1 MDYPFKEIEEK
12 WQGTW
17 QENNSFST
25 EKSNL
30 PKYYC
35 LEMFPYPSGRIH
47 MGHVRNYVI
56 GDVIA
61 RFKKITGFSVM
72 HPMGWDAFGLPAEN
86 AALTNNIHPAKW
98 TSDNINYMKKQLK
111 RLGLSYDWRR
121 EIATSEPDYYRWNQW
136 LFLKLY
142 EKGLAYRKEAEVN
155 WCPKC
160 QTVLA
165 NEQVENGKCWRCESE
180 AGLKSLE
187 QWFFKITEYSERLL
201 SDLNFLGEWPENVI
215 TMQKNWIG
223 KSEGTI
229 IYFQE
234 EKTESVISVFT
245 TRPDT
250 IFGATYLTLAPQYPG
265 IEKLIVGAENE
276 EEIRRFIEK
285 AKIRTR
291 ENIEK
296 EGIFTGAYA
305 INPVNEQRVPI
316 WIANYILM
324 EYGTGAIMAVPAHD
338 QRDFEFAKKYDLP
351 IKVVIQP
358 EGEILNIE
366 TMNRAYEEEGV
377 LIGSTC
383 FNGLK
388 NREASHKIS
397 IWMEKEGIGKRETC
411 WKLRDWLISR
421 QRYWGTPIPIIY
433 CEVCGIVPVLEEE
446 LPVLLPKET
455 KPGETL
461 ADISGF
467 VHCKCPGCGLPAK
480 RETDTMDTFVDSS
493 WYFLR
498 YLSPADKGNMVSSE
512 MAEYWMPVDQYI
524 GGVEHAILHLLYARF
539 ITKVLFDIEVVNIKE
554 PFINLLAQGMV
565 IKDGAKMSKSKGN
578 VVDPDEILGKYG
590 ADTMRLFI
598 LFASPP
604 TKQLE
609 WDDKGIE
616 GCWRFINRIYR
627 LKDRVGD
634 VDNPESLR
642 VHSQQSTVHSQQS
655 TVHSLKIGD
664 VDDPQSLRVHSQ
676 KTGDCD
682 DPEILALLHKTIKIV
697 SRDIEKFSFNTA
709 LARLMEFTNECYQK
723 KVSKDSFKKFLLLL
737 FPFAPHLASE
747 LLQDEALN
755 LKWPSYDESLTK
767 KEEIL
772 IVIQINGKLKAR
784 ITVPSDIS
792 ENELKERA
800 KREVAIN
807 CEIRNIIVVPKRLVN
822 IVC

>member
-12 WQGTW
+12 WQGVW
-17 QENNSFST
+17 QETFST
-25 EKSNL
+25 EKTSL

-47 MGHVRNYVI
+47 MGHVRNYCI

-61 RFKKITGFSVM
+61 RFKKMSGFSVM

-86 AALTNNIHPAKW
+86 AAISKNIHPAKW
-98 TSDNINYMKKQLK
+98 TYNNISYMKEQIK

-121 EIATSEPDYYRWNQW
+121 EVATCKPEYYRWNQW

-142 EKGLAYRKEAEVN
+142 ERGLAYRKEAEVN

-180 AGLKSLE
+180 VGLKSLE
-187 QWFFKITEYSERLL
+187 QWFFKITEYADRLL
-201 SDLNFLGEWPENVI
+201 SELNLLGEWPENVI

-223 KSEGTI
+223 KSEGSL

-234 EKTESVISVFT
+234 EKSGERIPVFT

-250 IFGATYLTLAPQYPG
+250 IFGATYLTLAPQHPL
-265 IEKLIVGAENE
+265 IEKLIAGVENE
-276 EEIRRFIEK
+276 EEIRTFIEK
-285 AKIRTR
+285 AKIRIR
-291 ENIEK
+291 EDIEK

-305 INPVNEQRVPI
+305 INPVNNQRVPI
-316 WIANYILM
+316 WIANYVLM

-358 EGEILNIE
+358 FGAILNPEILQ
-366 TMNRAYEEEGV
+366 RAYEEDGV
-377 LIGSTC
+377 LTGSTC
-383 FNGLK
+383 FNEME
-388 NREASHKIS
+388 NREAIHKIS
-397 IWMEKEGIGKRETC
+397 AWMEKEGIGKTETC
-411 WKLRDWLISR
+411 WRLRDWLISR
-421 QRYWGTPIPIIY
+421 QRYWGTPIPMVY
-433 CEVCGIVPVLEEE
+433 CEVCGIVPVSEEE
-446 LPVLLPKET
+446 LPIILPDET
-455 KPGETL
+455 KPGQTL
-461 ADISGF
+461 ADCLEFI
-467 VHCKCPGCGLPAK
+467 HCTCPKCGLPAK

-498 YLSPADKGNMVSSE
+498 YLSPGYKDAMVSGDD
-512 MAEYWMPVDQYI
+512 ANYWMPVDQYI

-539 ITKVLFDIEVVNIKE
+539 ITKVLFDVGVVNVKE

-578 VVDPDEILGKYG
+578 VVDPDEILEKYG

-598 LFASPP
+598 LFAAPP

-616 GCWRFINRIYR
+616 GCCRFLNRVYR
-627 LKDRVGD
+627 LTDRLAD
-634 VDNPESLR
+634 SD
-642 VHSQQSTVHSQQS
+642 H
-655 TVHSLKIGD
+655 
-664 VDDPQSLRVHSQ
+664 
-676 KTGDCD
+676 
-682 DPEILALLHKTIKIV
+682 PEILKLLHKTIKIV
-697 SRDIEKFSFNTA
+697 SDDIENFSFNTA
-709 LARLMEFTNECYQK
+709 LARLMEFINECYQK
-723 KVSKDSFKKFLLLL
+723 KVSRDSFKKFLLLL
-737 FPFAPHLASE
+737 SPFAPYLASE
-747 LLQDEALN
+747 LLKDEALHP
-755 LKWPSYDESLTK
+755 KWPSYDEF
-767 KEEIL
+767 KEEEML
-772 IVIQINGKLKAR
+772 IVVQINGKLKAK
-784 ITVPSDIS
+784 ITVPRDIS

-800 KREVAIN
+800 KKETAIN
-807 CEIRNIIVVPKRLVN
+807 IEPKNIVVVPNRLVN
-822 IVC
+822 IVV

>member
-12 WQGTW
+12 WQGVW
-17 QENNSFST
+17 QENHSFST
-25 EKSNL
+25 ERTSL

-61 RFKKITGFSVM
+61 RFKTLTGFSVM

-86 AALTNNIHPAKW
+86 AAITKNIHPARW
-98 TSDNINYMKKQLK
+98 TGDNISYMKEQLK

-121 EIATSEPDYYRWNQW
+121 EVATCKPEYYRWNQW

-165 NEQVENGKCWRCESE
+165 NEQVENGRCWRCESE
-180 AGLKSLE
+180 VTLKSLK
-187 QWFFKITEYSERLL
+187 QWFFKVTEYAERLL
-201 SDLNFLGEWPENVI
+201 SDLNLLGEWPESVV

-223 KSEGTI
+223 KSEGSL
-229 IYFQE
+229 IYFKE
-234 EKTESVISVFT
+234 EETEEVIPVFT

-265 IEKLIVGAENE
+265 IEKLIADAENE
-276 EEIRRFIEK
+276 EEIRTFIEK

-291 ENIEK
+291 EEVEK
-296 EGIFTGAYA
+296 EGVFTGRYA
-305 INPVNEQRVPI
+305 INPVNDQRVPI
-316 WIANYILM
+316 WIANYVLM
-324 EYGTGAIMAVPAHD
+324 GYGTGAIMAVPAHD

-366 TMNRAYEEEGV
+366 TMDRAYEEEGV

-383 FNGLK
+383 FNGLE

-397 IWMEKEGIGKRETC
+397 AWMEKEGIGKPETC
-411 WKLRDWLISR
+411 WRLRDWLISR
-421 QRYWGTPIPIIY
+421 QRYWGTPIPIVY
-433 CEVCGIVPVLEEE
+433 CEACGAVPVLETD
-446 LPVLLPKET
+446 LPVLLPEET

-461 ADISGF
+461 ADYLEF
-467 VHCKCPGCGLPAK
+467 VHCKCPRCGKDGK

-498 YLSPADKGNMVSSE
+498 YLSPDYKDGMVSNND
-512 MAEYWMPVDQYI
+512 MDYWMPVDQYI

-539 ITKVLFDIEVVNIKE
+539 ITKVLFDIGVVNIKE

-578 VVDPDEILGKYG
+578 VVDPDETLEKYG
-590 ADTMRLFI
+590 ADTIRLFI
-598 LFASPP
+598 LFAAPP
-604 TKQLE
+604 EKQLE

-616 GCWRFINRIYR
+616 GCWRFINRVYR
-627 LKDRVGD
+627 LKDRVRGQNTEYRIQNTEYRIQNTEYRIQNTEYRIQKSE
-634 VDNPESLR
+634 VR
-642 VHSQQSTVHSQQS
+642 SQQE
-655 TVHSLKIGD
+655 KMGD
-664 VDDPQSLRVHSQ
+664 VDDPEVLR
-676 KTGDCD
+676 
-682 DPEILALLHKTIKIV
+682 LLHKTIKIV
-697 SRDIEKFSFNTA
+697 SEDMERFSFNTA
-709 LARLMEFTNECYQK
+709 LARLMEFVNECYQK
-723 KVSKDSFKKFLLLL
+723 KVSRESFKKFLLLL

-747 LLQDEALN
+747 LLGDGASN
-755 LKWPSYDESLTK
+755 PKWPSYDESLTK
-767 KEEIL
+767 EEEIL
-772 IVIQINGKLKAR
+772 IVIQINGKLKGK
-784 ITVPSDIS
+784 ITVPRDIS
-792 ENELKERA
+792 EDELKERA
-800 KREVAIN
+800 KAGVAIN
-807 CEIRNIIVVPKRLVN
+807 RKIQNIIVVPNRLVN
-822 IVC
+822 IVV

>member
-72 HPMGWDAFGLPAEN
+72 HTMGWDAFGLPAEN

-598 LFASPP
+598 LFA
-604 TKQLE
+604 
-609 WDDKGIE
+609 
-616 GCWRFINRIYR
+616 
-627 LKDRVGD
+627 
-634 VDNPESLR
+634 
-642 VHSQQSTVHSQQS
+642 
-655 TVHSLKIGD
+655 
-664 VDDPQSLRVHSQ
+664 
-676 KTGDCD
+676 
-682 DPEILALLHKTIKIV
+682 
-697 SRDIEKFSFNTA
+697 
-709 LARLMEFTNECYQK
+709 
-723 KVSKDSFKKFLLLL
+723 
-737 FPFAPHLASE
+737 
-747 LLQDEALN
+747 
-755 LKWPSYDESLTK
+755 
-767 KEEIL
+767 
-772 IVIQINGKLKAR
+772 
-784 ITVPSDIS
+784 
-792 ENELKERA
+792 
-800 KREVAIN
+800 
-807 CEIRNIIVVPKRLVN
+807 
-822 IVC
+822 